1 MRKRWFLVGMM
12 FLLLPWLMA
21 GCGIAQEVHNAV
33 VTERDFLAADLQSF
47 QGELDAAKS
56 EVQSVQ
62 SELDTV
68 QAELEQA
75 QAEVESA
82 QAKNSEMTSN
92 LEKAEAELEAV
103 QARLLEAKAEHEA
116 FKLNLNETWYSLVPE
131 LIVLMSITDYWNNT
145 AWLAIGGISEEEY
158 AQIVGIFMADTGTY
172 INASGDQELIQ
183 YWQDFFSYAAQEKEA
198 EMLESLANLTDLLIY
213 ELIPERI
220 EGIAAAVSGDLNS
233 KKEAA
238 AETELSNIQTAVVA
252 LMVDNEL
259 STLPNPVSVA
269 TNDMSTFPDT
279 SVCGVDKIL
288 GPTTASWSDRP
299 SERNPYIR
307 GEDKDGYVLYQH
319 DLVADGKSTDLVKYV
334 ATRYT
339 KGTYTVDKY
348 GTVTQVTTGYE

>member
-12 FLLLPWLMA
+12 FLLLSWLLV
-21 GCGIAQEVHNAV
+21 GCGISQEVYDV
-33 VTERDFLAADLQSF
+33 VVAERDSLAADLQSF

-56 EVQSVQ
+56 KLQSVQ
-62 SELDTV
+62 S
-68 QAELEQA
+68 ELEQA

-131 LIVLMSITDYWNNT
+131 LIVLMSITDYWNNA
-145 AWLAIGGISEEEY
+145 AWLAIGEISEEEY

-172 INASGDQELIQ
+172 INASEDQELIQ
-183 YWQDFFSYAAQEKEA
+183 YWQDFFSYAAQDKQV

-288 GPTTASWSDRP
+288 GPTTTSLSDRP

-319 DLVADGKSTDLVKYV
+319 DLVADGKSTDLVDYVKTKYTV
-334 ATRYT
+334 
-339 KGTYTVDKY
+339 GTYTVDMY
-348 GTVTQVTTGYE
+348 GTVTQVTTGFK